1 MKKHRLV
8 SNPGKYC
15 RIFYNVNTQTHILA
29 HSLAHSLTHALS
41 SFSFLYKYWYI
52 ILPLALMGLFGGVEE
67 EPVQDTSRGAPVVAT
82 TMAGAA
88 AASGGQARQRRGKR
102 D

>member
-8 SNPGKYC
+8 SNRGKYC
-15 RIFYNVNTQTHILA
+15 YSIYAISARKHKVL
-29 HSLAHSLTHALS
+29 LTYILS

-52 ILPLALMGLFGGVEE
+52 VLPLALMGLFGGVEE
-67 EPVQDTSRGAPVVAT
+67 EPAQDTRQRAPAVAAT
-82 TMAGAA
+82 GAA
-88 AASGGQARQRRGKR
+88 AAAAAGTAASGGQARKRRGKR

>member
-8 SNPGKYC
+8 SNRGKYC
-15 RIFYNVNTQTHILA
+15 YSIYAISARKHKVL
-29 HSLAHSLTHALS
+29 LTYILS

-52 ILPLALMGLFGGVEE
+52 VLPLALMGLFGGVEE
-67 EPVQDTSRGAPVVAT
+67 EPAQDARQRAPAVAT
-82 TMAGAA
+82 AGVAA
-88 AASGGQARQRRGKR
+88 AAAGTAAPGGQARKRRGKR